1 MTHHH
6 PSDFHPGL
14 SYPIGATVQ
23 PDGVNFSVYARRAA
37 GIELLLFDHV
47 DDGAP
52 SRIIALDPRI
62 NRTYDYWHVTVPDI
76 APGQLYAYRAQ
87 GPWQPDAGL
96 RFDPN
101 KVLLDPYGRG
111 VAIPQ
116 RYDREAAVN
125 PGDNAGVAMKSVVL
139 DPREYDWEDDRPLR
153 RPFAETIIYEMHV
166 RGFTGHPN
174 SGIAPER
181 RGTYAG
187 LVEKI
192 PYLQE
197 LGVTAVELLPI
208 FQFDPFDAPA
218 WPNQLLGLQPDVL
231 LRTLTCNTASAAI
244 RWARWTSFAPWSRR
258 CTGPAS
264 R

>member
-1 MTHHH
+1 MTL
-6 PSDFHPGL
+6 PPQALSHPGL

-47 DDGAP
+47 DDSAP
-52 SRIIALDPRI
+52 SRIIALDPSI
-62 NRTYDYWHVTVPDI
+62 NRTYDYWHVTLPDI
-76 APGQLYAYRAQ
+76 VPGQLYAYRAQ
-87 GPWQPDAGL
+87 GPWRPDIGL
-96 RFDPN
+96 RFDSN

-111 VAIPQ
+111 VAMPQ
-116 RYDREAAVN
+116 RYDRDAAVN
-125 PGDNAGVAMKSVVL
+125 PGDNAGVAMKSVVF

-166 RGFTGHPN
+166 RGFTAHPS

-197 LGVTAVELLPI
+197 LGITAVELMPI
-208 FQFDPFDAPA
+208 FQFDPFDAPRDRMNY
-218 WPNQLLGLQPDVL
+218 WGYSPM
-231 LRTLTCNTASAAI
+231 SF
-244 RWARWTSFAPWSRR
+244 FAPHLQYSVSRDPLGAVDEFRAWSRR